1 MAMANMIMRRFK
13 QPVFRLATLALW
25 GLCSALAQADS
36 LSGWVVKVLDGDTIA
51 VQDPSSQQHMVR
63 LAGIDAPEHLQPFG
77 DLSQQNLGSLVYG
90 RDVNVEWERRD
101 PHGRIV
107 GRVAVALPNCTAPA
121 CPKVLDAGLA
131 QVAAGY
137 AWWFRPYAREQLAE
151 DRRAYEQ
158 AEFQAKI
165 RRLGLWS
172 GKNPTPPWEGR
183 Y

>member
-1 MAMANMIMRRFK
+1 MIMRRITM
-13 QPVFRLATLALW
+13 VFRLAVVVVC
-25 GLCSALAQADS
+25 GLCSALAQADT

-51 VQDPSSQQHMVR
+51 VQDSSRQQYIVR
-63 LAGIDAPEHLQPFG
+63 LAGIDAPDRLQAFG
-77 DLSQQNLGSLVYG
+77 DQSQQNLGSLVYG
-90 RDVNVEWERRD
+90 RDVTVEGERSA

-107 GRVAVALPNCTAPA
+107 GKVMVALPNCTASA

-137 AWWFRPYAREQLAE
+137 AWWFRPYTREQLAE
-151 DRRAYEQ
+151 DRRVYEQ

-172 GKNPTPPWEGR
+172 GKNPTPPWERR